1 MFKKIYAKIKAY
13 DIIIIHRHIRPD
25 GDALGSQ
32 IGLREA
38 LRISFPKKQIYA
50 VGEENSR
57 FAFIGDMDIVD
68 DSLYKNALVIV
79 LDSSTTDMISDDRY
93 KLADYIIKIDHHKA
107 GKDYGDLIY
116 VDIEEISSASIVTDF
131 INKENLQLNDFG
143 ARALFTGIVTDS
155 GRFRYEGVS
164 SKTFNLVAKLLEYS
178 FSITEIYNHLYIDDL
193 DYVRL
198 KAEMTL
204 KFKIK
209 NNVAFLKTT
218 KEEVQSYGVDVFT
231 ISRGMV
237 GVMGG
242 IKGIDIWVNFTEKED
257 TNVFAE
263 IRSNKLDVSNIAQKY
278 GGGGHKLA
286 SGATL
291 ENFEVA
297 KAMLDDLVELAED
310 VNE

>member
-1 MFKKIYAKIKAY
+1 MFTKIHQKIEAY
-13 DIIIIHRHIRPD
+13 DIIIIHRHHRPD

-38 LRISFPKKQIYA
+38 LRMSFPNKKIYA
-50 VGEENSR
+50 VGETSNR

-68 DSLYKNALVIV
+68 DSLYKDALVIV

-93 KLADYIIKIDHHKA
+93 KLADYVIKIDHHKA

-116 VDIEEISSASIVTDF
+116 VDIDEISTASIITDF
-131 INKENLQLNDFG
+131 IYKMKLKLNTFG

-155 GRFRYEGVS
+155 GRFRYEGVNA
-164 SKTFNLVAKLLEYS
+164 KTFNLAGKLLAYP
-178 FSITEIYNHLYIDDL
+178 FSITEVYNYLYIDEL
-193 DYVRL
+193 EYVRL

-209 NNVAFLKTT
+209 NNVAYLKTT
-218 KEEVQSYGVDVFT
+218 NKEVKSSGVDVFT

-242 IKGIDIWVNFTEKED
+242 IKGINIWVNFTENED
-257 TNVFAE
+257 NNVFAE
-263 IRSNKLDVSNIAQKY
+263 IRSNKLDVSGIAQKY

-291 ENFEVA
+291 KNFKEA
-297 KAMLDDLVELAED
+297 KLMLDDLVELAED
-310 VNE
+310 ING

>member
-1 MFKKIYAKIKAY
+1 MFTKIHQKIEAY
-13 DIIIIHRHIRPD
+13 DIIIIHRHHRPD

-38 LRISFPKKQIYA
+38 LRMSFPNKKIYA
-50 VGEENSR
+50 VGETSNR

-68 DSLYKNALVIV
+68 DSLYKDALVIV

-93 KLADYIIKIDHHKA
+93 KLADYIIKIDHHKV

-242 IKGIDIWVNFTEKED
+242 I
-257 TNVFAE
+257 
-263 IRSNKLDVSNIAQKY
+263 
-278 GGGGHKLA
+278 
-286 SGATL
+286 
-291 ENFEVA
+291 
-297 KAMLDDLVELAED
+297 
-310 VNE
+310 